1 MKIHLPA
8 RGSLLFFAAWG
19 GFLLYVWPRM
29 FFSTPD
35 GIYAGERAIWGD
47 WAGHLAGSAVFA
59 FRPISLW
66 FENHPL
72 FYGQAFN
79 YPFVSSMIS
88 GLLMRAGADRVSAMI
103 VPSIVT
109 SLFLLLIL
117 YAFYHFI
124 LKSERQA
131 CAAVTLF
138 FMSGGFGF
146 IYYIQD
152 ILQTLSLKA
161 LVFPMREYTFL
172 ENKGIFF
179 RNVFPAELL
188 PQRTFLLG
196 LPIGL
201 LLLLIL
207 MRWLNG
213 DPERPSTVKYFAAGI
228 PAGLLM
234 IVHTH
239 TYMVLVILCLCLT
252 LFNMKSYKQMLVF
265 ALGAGLISLW
275 FFITLH
281 GQSVPSRWF
290 GLEWGW
296 MSNNQRHGIF
306 PFIKFWLMNW
316 GLVLPLALWGTFQ
329 MRYYRH
335 PMVIGGWILFVL
347 CNIIRFQPWNWDNSK
362 LLTWSYLL
370 LLIPVVGVLSYLW
383 RNNRRTLKG
392 IAIVL
397 TGLLTF
403 SGGLELARLLQ
414 SGQTTQRMWDA
425 SKVNMALNLQKIL
438 KPDETVLTDAD
449 HLNWVSSLA
458 GGQILMGYRGWLWS
472 YGIDYSEREKEI
484 GLMYSGKPGAEALFS
499 KYHVRY
505 VVLSPSARSNFGAN
519 EFMYLLKYNMV
530 MKDNDTRVYD
540 VTSPRQAMESK

>member
-1 MKIHLPA
+1 MNPMKIRMPG
-8 RGSLLFFAAWG
+8 RDGLLFFAAWI

-29 FFSTPD
+29 FFATAD
-35 GIYAGERAIWGD
+35 AIYAGERAIWGD

-59 FRPISLW
+59 FRPVSLW

-72 FYGQAFN
+72 FYGQAYN
-79 YPFVSSMIS
+79 YPFASSMIS
-88 GLLMRAGADRVSAMI
+88 GLLMRAGVDRISAMI

-117 YAFYHFI
+117 YGFYYSV
-124 LKSERQA
+124 LKSGRQA

-138 FMSGGFGF
+138 FMSGGLGF

-152 ILQTLSLKA
+152 IIQTLSLKN

-172 ENKGIFF
+172 EEKGIFF
-179 RNVFPAELL
+179 RNVFPSELL
-188 PQRTFLLG
+188 PQRSFLLG

-201 LLLLIL
+201 FLLLVL
-207 MRWLNG
+207 MRWLSG
-213 DPERPSTVKYFAAGI
+213 DPERSSALKYFAAGI

-239 TYMVLVILCLCLT
+239 TYLALVILCSCLT
-252 LFNMKSYKQMLVF
+252 LFNLKCYKKMLCF
-265 ALGAGLISLW
+265 ALGAGLISSWLY
-275 FFITLH
+275 ITLH

-290 GLEWGW
+290 GWAWGW
-296 MSNNQRHGIF
+296 MSNQQMGGVF

-316 GLVLPLALWGTFQ
+316 GLVLPLALWGTLQ

-383 RNNRRTLKG
+383 RDNRRLVKG
-392 IAIVL
+392 IAVIL
-397 TGLLTF
+397 TGLLIF
-403 SGGLELARLLQ
+403 SGGLELMRLVQ
-414 SGQTTQRMWDA
+414 SGHTTNRMWDA
-425 SKVNMALNLQKIL
+425 SKIEMASNLRKIL
-438 KPDETVLTDAD
+438 KPDETVLTDDD

-484 GLMYSGKPGAEALFS
+484 RLMYSGKPGAEALFS

-505 VVLSPSARSNFGAN
+505 AVLSPSARNNFGAN
-519 EFMYLLKYNMV
+519 ELLFYFKYKMV

-540 VTSPRQAMESK
+540 LISPQGM